1 MKRQLKPRKS
11 VLLLG
16 CVFALAIQ
24 GASADDVKFADLK
37 DKLTIDKSAVK
48 SENGS
53 LSSYAPALDKVMP
66 AVVTVFSSRSIEMQR
81 DPQQEELFRKMFPDI
96 PEDFFEKRQEEG
108 GDRQE
113 EGLGSGVIITDDGY
127 IVTNNH
133 VVGDAD
139 EIKVTLPNSKKEYT
153 ANVIGADPR
162 TDVALIKIEA
172 KNLPHVTIGDSS
184 KLRIGDVVLA
194 VGNPL
199 SLEQSASVGI
209 VSALGRN
216 ELNITN
222 GGFENFIQTDAA
234 INRGNSGGAL
244 VDANGRLIGINTA
257 IQSSF
262 SGGNIGIGFAIP
274 SNMTLDIVQRLLDG
288 GGVVKRGFLGVF
300 LRELDDN
307 MAKALGRDNQNGVLI
322 TEVGSGT
329 PAEDAG
335 LKPGDLI
342 VGYNG
347 NNVASLQRLRL
358 DISNTPPGAEAAF
371 ALIRNGKKKDV
382 SVTLGDLDT
391 DNNLL
396 AGAMRPGK
404 GAAKPQELVEGVRV
418 KNIDKET
425 RAALQLD
432 DKLEGIVVETVKDNS
447 PAAEAGLRP
456 GTVITQIDQTDVDSV
471 KAAYEIVEGF
481 ESDVLLLQVYVAG
494 RRDILAIPLTQ

>member
-1 MKRQLKPRKS
+1 MKRQLKLPKS
-11 VLLLG
+11 LVLLG
-16 CVFALAIQ
+16 FALALSVQ
-24 GASADDVKFADLK
+24 GVSAEEIKFADLK
-37 DKLTIDKSAVK
+37 DKITFDKSPAKDEKGAVA
-48 SENGS
+48 
-53 LSSYAPALDKVMP
+53 SYAPALEKVMP

-81 DPQQEELFRKMFPDI
+81 NPQQEELFRRMFPDI
-96 PEDFFEKRQEEG
+96 PEDFFEKREEEG
-108 GDRQE
+108 GDRTE

-133 VVGDAD
+133 VVGNAD
-139 EIKVTLPNSKKEYT
+139 EIKVTLPNSRKEYT
-153 ANVIGADPR
+153 AEVIGADPR

-172 KNLPHVTIGDSS
+172 TDLPHVIVGDSS

-244 VDANGRLIGINTA
+244 VDANGRLVGINTA
-257 IQSSF
+257 IQSNF

-288 GGVVKRGFLGVF
+288 GGTVKRGFLGVF

-307 MAKALGRDNQNGVLI
+307 LAKALGRDDRNGVLI
-322 TEVGSGT
+322 TEVGSET
-329 PAEDAG
+329 PAEEAG

-342 VGYNG
+342 VEYNG
-347 NNVASLQRLRL
+347 KGVSDLQRLRL
-358 DISNTPPGAEAAF
+358 DISNTAPGSEAKF
-371 ALIRNGKKKDV
+371 SVVRNGKEKDIDV
-382 SVTLGDLDT
+382 VLGDLDA
-391 DNNLL
+391 DNNLI
-396 AGAMRPGK
+396 AGAGRPGK
-404 GAAKPQELVEGVRV
+404 GEVKPQELVEGVSV
-418 KNIDKET
+418 KNIDDET
-425 RAALQLD
+425 REALQLD
-432 DKLEGIVVETVKDNS
+432 KNIEGIVVETVKDNS

-456 GTVITQIDQTDVDSV
+456 GTVITQIDQTDIDDVKSAYDIVDN
-471 KAAYEIVEGF
+471 F

-494 RRDILAIPLTQ
+494 RRDILAIPLK

>member
-1 MKRQLKPRKS
+1 MKRQLKLPWTL
-11 VLLLG
+11 VLLG
-16 CVFALAIQ
+16 SAIALSVQ
-24 GASADDVKFADLK
+24 GVSAEEIKFADLK
-37 DKLTIDKSAVK
+37 DKITFDKSPAK
-48 SENGS
+48 DENGA
-53 LSSYAPALDKVMP
+53 LASYAPALEKVMP

-81 DPQQEELFRKMFPDI
+81 NPQQEELFRRMFPDI
-96 PEDFFEKRQEEG
+96 PEDFFEKREEQG
-108 GDRQE
+108 GDRTE
-113 EGLGSGVIITDDGY
+113 EGLGSGVIITADGY

-133 VVGDAD
+133 VVGNAD
-139 EIKVTLPNSKKEYT
+139 EIKVTLPNSRKEYT
-153 ANVIGADPR
+153 AEVIGADPR

-172 KNLPHVTIGDSS
+172 TDLPHVTVGDSS

-244 VDANGRLIGINTA
+244 VDANGRLVGINTA
-257 IQSSF
+257 IQSNF

-288 GGVVKRGFLGVF
+288 GGTVKRGFLGVF
-300 LRELDDN
+300 LRELDGN
-307 MAKALGRDNQNGVLI
+307 LAKALGRDDRNGVLI
-322 TEVGSGT
+322 TEVGSDT

-342 VGYNG
+342 VEYNG
-347 NNVASLQRLRL
+347 KGVSDLQRLRL
-358 DISNTPPGAEAAF
+358 DISNTAPGSETKF
-371 ALIRNGKKKDV
+371 SVIRNGKKKDIDV
-382 SVTLGDLDT
+382 VLGDLDT
-391 DNNLL
+391 DNNLI
-396 AGAMRPGK
+396 AGAPGPQR
-404 GAAKPQELVEGVRV
+404 GGAKPQELVEGVSV
-418 KNIDKET
+418 KNIDDET
-425 RAALQLD
+425 REALQLD
-432 DKLEGIVVETVKDNS
+432 DNIEGIVVETVKDNS

-456 GTVITQIDQTDVDSV
+456 GTVITQIDQNDVDDV
-471 KAAYEIVEGF
+471 EGAYEIVENF

-494 RRDILAIPLTQ
+494 RRDILAIPLNQ